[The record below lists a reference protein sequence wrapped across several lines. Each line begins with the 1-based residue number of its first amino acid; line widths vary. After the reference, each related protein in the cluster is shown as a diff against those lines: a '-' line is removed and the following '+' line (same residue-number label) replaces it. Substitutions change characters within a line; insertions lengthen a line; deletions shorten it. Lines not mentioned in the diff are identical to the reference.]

1 MNFSLT
7 QEQELLKDGLEK
19 FLAKNYTVDFKK
31 SLLESKSVSS
41 PQIWD
46 SFREM
51 GLFDLFIPEE
61 YSGFKGGPVEL
72 MIIMETFGKFLVS
85 EPFLN
90 SVLSTKIISQGAL
103 KMAKRYFT
111 FHDF

>member
-19 FLAKNYTVDFKK
+19 FLAKIIQLTSKVTFD
-31 SLLESKSVSS
+31 SKSVSS

-61 YSGFKGGPVEL
+61 YSGFKV
-72 MIIMETFGKFLVS
+72 VS
-85 EPFLN
+85 
-90 SVLSTKIISQGAL
+90 
-103 KMAKRYFT
+103 
-111 FHDF
+111 

>member
-19 FLAKNYTVDFKK
+19 FLEKNYTVDFKK

-46 SFREM
+46 RFR
-51 GLFDLFIPEE
+51 
-61 YSGFKGGPVEL
+61 
-72 MIIMETFGKFLVS
+72 
-85 EPFLN
+85 
-90 SVLSTKIISQGAL
+90 
-103 KMAKRYFT
+103 
-111 FHDF
+111 